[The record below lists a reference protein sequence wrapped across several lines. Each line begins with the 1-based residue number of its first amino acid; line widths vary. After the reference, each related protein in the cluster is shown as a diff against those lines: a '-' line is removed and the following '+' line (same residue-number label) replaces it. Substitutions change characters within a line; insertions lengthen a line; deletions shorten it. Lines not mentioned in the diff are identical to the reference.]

1 MIELVLQWGIFVQ
14 LVWDANKSLRCLQNR
29 GFDFAYAA
37 RIFDDPLCLTIEDR
51 RRDYGESRSM
61 TFGHIEERVFVVI
74 STRRDDMIRIISA
87 RKANRREVSW
97 YDQNRRKD

>member
-1 MIELVLQWGIFVQ
+1 MIEIVLHWGIFVK
-14 LVWDANKSLRCLQNR
+14 LVWDVNKSLRCLWTR

-37 RIFDDPLCLTIEDR
+37 RIFDDPLRLTIEDR

-61 TFGHIEERVFVVI
+61 TFGRIEKRVFVVI

-97 YDQNRRKD
+97 YEQNCRKD